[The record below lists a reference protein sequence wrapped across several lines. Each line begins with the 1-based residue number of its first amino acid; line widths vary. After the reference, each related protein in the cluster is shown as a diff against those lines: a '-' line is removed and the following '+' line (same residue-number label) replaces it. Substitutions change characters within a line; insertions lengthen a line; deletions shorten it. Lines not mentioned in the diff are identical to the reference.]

1 MDGGWNKEILLRAS
15 IRLHYI
21 GRVMRSFLLLLVAR
35 DELPSAGSGPEPFG
49 FELMAERLVEG
60 GRVGGRRS
68 FRDLGMGETAAPP
81 KAENAEGA
89 RFPRKQVAEKTSQ

>member
-1 MDGGWNKEILLRAS
+1 
-15 IRLHYI
+15 
-21 GRVMRSFLLLLVAR
+21 
-35 DELPSAGSGPEPFG
+35 
-49 FELMAERLVEG
+49 MAERLVEG